1 MSIPLESNSL
11 KKIYKNKG
19 RTTTAISDFTF
30 SVREKGVFSLL
41 GRNGS
46 GKTTFVKVSTTQL
59 TPDRGYVKV
68 FGKDVV
74 EDEKELRHMISLVP
88 QESRPFPHMTPYEHV
103 YLFQKMNGN
112 SREGSR
118 DRAGSVLELLGM
130 NDFAETECVNLSGG
144 QKQLTMVAMALS
156 LDTEMY
162 FLDEPTIGLDIITRK
177 RVWNAINRY
186 KAAGKTILLTTHYLD
201 EAAFLS
207 DEIGI
212 VSHGNFIK
220 QGTLDELRSGL
231 EYDTRVAIRGRSD
244 PKAFEQFGRVH
255 SDERGTVL
263 FTSQDNVEKILSDST
278 VRKER
283 IEIGPVGLDDVFI
296 SLVGEDIE
304 VDEN

>member
-1 MSIPLESNSL
+1 MPIPLESNSL
-11 KKIYKNKG
+11 KKIYRNRG
-19 RTTTAISDFTF
+19 RTTTAINNFTF
-30 SVREKGVFSLL
+30 SVKDKGVFSLL

-59 TPDRGYVKV
+59 TPDEGYVKV

-74 EDEKELRHMISLVP
+74 SDEKELRHMISLVP
-88 QESRPFPHMTPYEHV
+88 QESRPFPHMNPYEHV

-112 SREGSR
+112 SREESK
-118 DRAGSVLELLGM
+118 DRAESVIGLLGM
-130 NDFAETECVNLSGG
+130 EDFAKVECVNLSGG

-156 LDTEMY
+156 LDTQIY

-177 RVWNAINRY
+177 RVWNAINKYRN
-186 KAAGKTILLTTHYLD
+186 AGKPILLTTHYLD
-201 EAAFLS
+201 EAAILS

-231 EYDTRVAIRGRSD
+231 EYDTRVALRGRTD
-244 PKAFEQFGRVH
+244 IKEFEQYGRVF
-255 SDERGTVL
+255 SDESGMVL
-263 FTSQDNVEKILSDST
+263 FTNQENVEKILSDSF

-283 IEIGPVGLDDVFI
+283 IEVGPIGLDDVFI

-304 VDEN
+304 VD

>member
-1 MSIPLESNSL
+1 MSMPLESKSL
-11 KKIYKNKG
+11 KKIYRNKG
-19 RTTTAISDFTF
+19 RKTVAINDFTF
-30 SVREKGVFSLL
+30 NVKEKGVFSLL

-59 TPDRGYVKV
+59 TPDEGYVRI

-74 EDEKELRHMISLVP
+74 GDEKELRHMISLVP

-112 SREGSR
+112 NREGSK
-118 DRAGSVLELLGM
+118 DRADTVIDLLGM
-130 NDFAETECVNLSGG
+130 KEFSKTECVNLSGG

-156 LDTEMY
+156 LDVQMY

-177 RVWNAINRY
+177 GVWNAINRY
-186 KAAGKTILLTTHYLD
+186 KNAGKSILLTTHYLD

-212 VSHGNFIK
+212 VSYGNFIR
-220 QGTLDELRSGL
+220 QGNLDQLRSTL
-231 EYDTRVAIRGRSD
+231 EYDTRVAIRGSHEGLD
-244 PKAFEQFGRVH
+244 LEKFGKVH
-255 SDERGTVL
+255 SDNKGSVL
-263 FTSQDNVEKILSDST
+263 FTNQENVEKILSNSSI
-278 VRKER
+278 RKER

>member
-1 MSIPLESNSL
+1 MTIPLESKSL
-11 KKIYKNKG
+11 RKIYRNKG
-19 RTTTAISDFTF
+19 RTTTAINDFSF
-30 SVREKGVFSLL
+30 SVKEKGVFSLL

-59 TPDRGYVKV
+59 TPDAGYVKV

-112 SREGSR
+112 TREESKG
-118 DRAGSVLELLGM
+118 RAEEVIDLLGM
-130 NDFAETECVNLSGG
+130 GDFAGTECVNLSGG

-156 LDTEMY
+156 LDTQFY

-177 RVWNAINRY
+177 MVWNAINKYRN
-186 KAAGKTILLTTHYLD
+186 AGKSILLTTHYLD
-201 EAAFLS
+201 EAAILS

-212 VSHGNFIK
+212 VSHGNFVK
-220 QGTLDELRSGL
+220 QGTLDDLRSGL
-231 EYDTRVAIRGRSD
+231 EFDTRVALRGRID
-244 PKAFEQFGRVH
+244 TKTFEQYGRVY

-263 FTSQDNVEKILSDST
+263 FTNQENVEKILSDSS

-283 IEIGPVGLDDVFI
+283 IEVGPIGLDDVFI

>member
-1 MSIPLESNSL
+1 MPVPLESKSL
-11 KKIYKNKG
+11 KKIYRNKG
-19 RTTTAISDFTF
+19 RSTTAINDFTF
-30 SVREKGVFSLL
+30 SVKEKGVFSLL

-59 TPDRGYVKV
+59 TPDDGYVRV

-103 YLFQKMNGN
+103 YYFQKMNGKA
-112 SREGSR
+112 REESKE
-118 DRAGSVLELLGM
+118 RAESVIGLLGM
-130 NDFAETECVNLSGG
+130 HDFARTECVNLSGG

-156 LDTEMY
+156 LDTQIY

-177 RVWNAINRY
+177 GVWNAINKYRD
-186 KAAGKTILLTTHYLD
+186 AGKTILLTTHYLD

-220 QGTLDELRSGL
+220 QGTLDGLRSGL
-231 EYDTRVAIRGRSD
+231 EYDTRVAMRGRVD
-244 PKAFEQFGRVH
+244 HRAFEPYGKVH

-263 FTSQDNVEKILSDST
+263 FTSQEYVEKILSDSS

-283 IEIGPVGLDDVFI
+283 IEIGPIGLDDVFI

>member
-1 MSIPLESNSL
+1 MPIPLESNSL
-11 KKIYKNKG
+11 KKIYRNRG
-19 RTTTAISDFTF
+19 RTTTAINNFTF
-30 SVREKGVFSLL
+30 SVKDKGVFSLL

-59 TPDRGYVKV
+59 TPDEGYVKV

-74 EDEKELRHMISLVP
+74 SDEKELRHMISLVP
-88 QESRPFPHMTPYEHV
+88 QESRPFPHMNPYEHV

-112 SREGSR
+112 SREESK
-118 DRAGSVLELLGM
+118 DRAESVIGLLGM
-130 NDFAETECVNLSGG
+130 EDFAKVECVNLSGG

-156 LDTEMY
+156 LDTQIY

-177 RVWNAINRY
+177 RVWNAINKYRN
-186 KAAGKTILLTTHYLD
+186 AGKSILLTTHYLD
-201 EAAFLS
+201 EAAILS

-231 EYDTRVAIRGRSD
+231 EYDTRVALRGRTD
-244 PKAFEQFGRVH
+244 IKEFEQYGRVF
-255 SDERGTVL
+255 SDESGMVL
-263 FTSQDNVEKILSDST
+263 FTNQENVEKILSDSF

-283 IEIGPVGLDDVFI
+283 IEVGPIGLDDVFI

-304 VDEN
+304 VD

>member
-1 MSIPLESNSL
+1 MTVPLESKSL
-11 KKIYKNKG
+11 KKIYRNRGKE
-19 RTTTAISDFTF
+19 TTAIRDFTF
-30 SVREKGVFSLL
+30 SVKEKGVFSLL

-59 TPDRGYVKV
+59 TPDDGYVKI
-68 FGKDVV
+68 FGKDSV
-74 EDEKELRHMISLVP
+74 EDEKEIRHMISLVP

-112 SREGSR
+112 TREGSKE
-118 DRAGSVLELLGM
+118 RAVSVLSLLGM
-130 NDFAETECVNLSGG
+130 NDFARTECVNLSGG

-156 LDTEMY
+156 IDTQVY

-177 RVWNAINRY
+177 RVWNAIKKYR
-186 KAAGKTILLTTHYLD
+186 AAGKSILLTTHYLD
-201 EAAFLS
+201 EAAILS

-231 EYDTRVAIRGRSD
+231 EYDTRVAIRGRGD
-244 PKAFEQFGRVH
+244 PQWFQRFGKVH
-255 SDERGTVL
+255 SDDRGTVL
-263 FTSQDNVEKILSDST
+263 FTNQEMVEEILSNSS

-283 IEIGPVGLDDVFI
+283 IEVGPVGLDDVFI